1 MLGPYKIGEP
11 LAYLRLLRRSPLI
24 CCKNNSEIEFAHAQ
38 VNICWY
44 AATPP
49 SSTIATRQV
58 ASMDEALRPGK
69 AAYILDQILEAQN
82 QSYLLGLKLNLAQHD
97 VEAIHTMYLE
107 PKDRLLHVLIAFL
120 KHVEPT
126 PTWRVILDALRT
138 PSVNL
143 QELARRVER
152 AHFPDSTPS
161 PRQQI
166 SSKSIL
172 SQVCIII
179 LLPYS
184 MFI

>member
-1 MLGPYKIGEP
+1 
-11 LAYLRLLRRSPLI
+11 
-24 CCKNNSEIEFAHAQ
+24 
-38 VNICWY
+38 
-44 AATPP
+44 
-49 SSTIATRQV
+49 
-58 ASMDEALRPGK
+58 MDEALRPGK

-166 SSKSIL
+166 SSKSIVSSVHHYL
-172 SQVCIII
+172 ASIQHVHLKLKSII
-179 LLPYS
+179 LMMLNCLTLARHQL
-184 MFI
+184 